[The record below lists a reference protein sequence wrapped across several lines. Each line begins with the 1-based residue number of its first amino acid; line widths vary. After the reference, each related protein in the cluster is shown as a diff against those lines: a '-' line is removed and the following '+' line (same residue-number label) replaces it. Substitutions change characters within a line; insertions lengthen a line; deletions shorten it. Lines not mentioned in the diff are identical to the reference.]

1 MVPNS
6 ICFVDIETSGINAA
20 YNKII
25 EIGVIKTIDG
35 KIVKEF
41 KTLVNPNTYIDPFI
55 ENMTGIKTKDLQNAP
70 TFYDIKDELLEIL
83 NGCAFAAHSVRFD
96 YGFIRNEF
104 KKTGISFSSKHFCT
118 VKLARLLYPNL
129 RRYNLDSIIENFNIT
144 CLNRH
149 RAYDDARV
157 IYEFF
162 QLSQKNIKKQVF
174 EQAVGIALKKPT
186 IPSNLSEEDLEKIP
200 EAPGAYTF
208 YGDENTILYIGK
220 SINLRERVMSHFSN
234 DHLSSTD
241 MKISR
246 QIKSI
251 EATETAGELGA
262 LLLES
267 TLIKKNQPLFNRL
280 LRDARKMLVL
290 LKTKDKNGYSTVSQ
304 DTLDNVEIDRIS
316 DVLGIFK
323 SNKQAKEFLYTV
335 AKEYKLC
342 PKILGLDKSSKYC
355 FYYHLGQCLGAC
367 AKLEFNL
374 KYNLRFDEAFYKSK
388 IKQWNFDTPI
398 LIKEKGNKEEVHI
411 VDKWCYLGSI
421 KNEAD
426 TLKEIIHEYRFDID
440 TYKIL
445 ARYILNPKNQKNI
458 KPYKLLNLN

>member
-25 EIGVIKTIDG
+25 EIGIIKTIDG
-35 KIVKEF
+35 KIVKKF
-41 KTLVNPNTYIDPFI
+41 KTLVNPNTFIDPFI
-55 ENMTGIKTKDLQNAP
+55 QNMTGIKAEDLEKAP
-70 TFYDIKDELLEIL
+70 TFYDIKDELFEIL
-83 NGCAFAAHSVRFD
+83 KDSAFAAHSVRFD

-104 KKTGISFSSKHFCT
+104 KKAGISFSSKHFCT

-144 CLNRH
+144 CQNRH
-149 RAYDDARV
+149 RAYDDAKV

-162 QLSQKNIKKQVF
+162 MLSQKNIKKELF

-186 IPSNLSEEDLEKIP
+186 IPSNLSEKDLENIP
-200 EAPGAYTF
+200 EAPGVYTF
-208 YGDENTILYIGK
+208 YGDDNTVLYIGK
-220 SINLRERVMSHFSN
+220 SINLKERIMSHFSN

-251 EATETAGELGA
+251 EITETAGELGA

-267 TLIKKNQPLFNRL
+267 TLIKKNQPIFNRL
-280 LRDARKMLVL
+280 LRDAKKMIVL
-290 LKTKDKNGYSTVSQ
+290 IKTKDKNGYSTIKE
-304 DTLDNVEIDRIS
+304 DILDNIEIDKIS
-316 DVLGIFK
+316 SILGIFK
-323 SNKQAKEFLYTV
+323 SAKQAKEFLYTV

-342 PKILGLDKSSKYC
+342 PKILGLDKTKKLC

-367 AKLEFNL
+367 GKLEFNL

-388 IKQWNFDTPI
+388 IKQWNFETPI
-398 LIKEKGNKEEVHI
+398 LIKEKGSREELHI
-411 VDKWCYLGSI
+411 VDKWCYLGSL
-421 KNEAD
+421 KHESE
-426 TLKEIIHEYRFDID
+426 TLKEVIHEYRFDVD

-458 KPYKLLNLN
+458 KPYKALSLN